1 MEPLKNIE
9 SLLHFTPEILL
20 VVFAAAVIILDL
32 LVKNRESQKVA
43 YLSLVGLGCTL
54 VAILVTNSVFST
66 NEPISLFFGMIR
78 LDKFAVFF
86 KILLLLA
93 TAATILFSLRSEE
106 VDAKLKGEYYALLLA
121 VTFGMFLMASSTN
134 LLMIFISLE
143 TVSLTSYILAGFLTH
158 SPRSSEAAFK
168 YITYGA
174 VASGTMLFGL
184 SLLFGMTGTGDLAA
198 ISTRLPEV
206 LAFDPAVLASGKVT
220 ALGLLIAITFILAGI
235 GYKIASVPFHMWSPD
250 VYEGAPIPITAFLSV
265 ASKAAG
271 FALFLRFFYTGFGDS
286 IIIQSV
292 DWGLLLAI
300 ISALT
305 MTVGNLAALPQQNV
319 KRLLAYSSIAHG
331 GYLLM
336 GAALLTNSNPILVNK
351 GIGAIIFYLI
361 VYLFMNLGAFYVV
374 VLIANE
380 AGSEMIDGYRG
391 LFSRAPLVAIA
402 MAIFLFSL
410 TGIPPLAGFFGK
422 WVLFTAVIG
431 GKLYWLAFIGLLNSV
446 VSLYYYARIVKAML
460 ETTEDTDTFFFSKGT
475 IALLSVF
482 VIPTIVIGLLN
493 IFYTLSEKITLQ

>member
-1 MEPLKNIE
+1 MNPLENIE
-9 SLLHFTPEILL
+9 SLAYFAPEILL

-32 LVKNRESQKVA
+32 VVKNRESEKVA
-43 YLSLVGLGCTL
+43 YLALAGLGCSL
-54 VAILVTNSVFST
+54 VAIIVTHST
-66 NEPISLFFGMIR
+66 LGTDESKNLFFGMIR
-78 LDKFAVFF
+78 LDGFAVFF
-86 KILLLLA
+86 KVLLLLA

-106 VDAKLKGEYYALLLA
+106 LDVRLKGEYYALLLA

-134 LLMIFISLE
+134 LLMIFVSLE

-184 SLLFGMTGTGDLAA
+184 SLIYGMTGTGDLTA
-198 ISTRLPEV
+198 IGQQLPIV
-206 LAFDPAVLASGKVT
+206 LAEGQVT
-220 ALGLLIAITFILAGI
+220 TLGILIAITFILAGI

-271 FALFLRFFYTGFGDS
+271 FALFLRFFFSGFGNSEVMQS
-286 IIIQSV
+286 I
-292 DWGLLLAI
+292 DLGLLLAI

-305 MTVGNLAALPQQNV
+305 MTIGNLAALPQRNV

-331 GYLLM
+331 GYILM
-336 GAALLTNSNPILVNK
+336 GAVLLTNGDAAIVDK
-351 GIGAIIFYLI
+351 GIGAIVFYFI
-361 VYLFMNLGAFYVV
+361 VYFFMNLGAFYVV

-391 LFSRAPLVAIA
+391 LSSRAPLVAGA
-402 MAIFLFSL
+402 MTIFLASL
-410 TGIPPLAGFFGK
+410 IGIPIFAGFFGK
-422 WVLFTAVIG
+422 WVLFTAVIEG
-431 GKLYWLAFIGLLNSV
+431 NLYWLAFVGLLNSV
-446 VSLYYYARIVKAML
+446 VSLYYYARIFKAMYF
-460 ETTEDTDTFFFSKGT
+460 ESAEDTESFSFSKGT
-475 IALLSVF
+475 FALLTVF
-482 VIPTIVIGLLN
+482 VVPTLLIGLLN
-493 IFYTLSEKITLQ
+493 IFYSLSEKITLQ

>member
-1 MEPLKNIE
+1 MDYLKNIE
-9 SLLHFTPEILL
+9 SLPYFTPEILL

-32 LVKNRESQKVA
+32 VVKNRESEKVG

-54 VAILVTNSVFST
+54 AAVLITHASLGESDSL
-66 NEPISLFFGMIR
+66 SLFHGMIR
-78 LDKFAVFF
+78 LDKFAAFF
-86 KILLLLA
+86 KILLILA

-106 VDAKLKGEYYALLLA
+106 LDARLKGEYYALLLA

-143 TVSLTSYILAGFLTH
+143 TVSLTSYILAGFLTY

-184 SLLFGMTGTGDLAA
+184 SLLFGMAGTGDLGQ
-198 ISTRLPEV
+198 ISARLPELLAAGEVSSLPV
-206 LAFDPAVLASGKVT
+206 LIS
-220 ALGLLIAITFILAGI
+220 IIFILAGI

-265 ASKAAG
+265 ASKSAG
-271 FALFLRFFYTGFGDS
+271 FALFIRFFYEGFDS
-286 IIIQSV
+286 SELIRSI
-292 DWGLLLAI
+292 DWPFLLAI

-305 MTVGNLAALPQQNV
+305 MTLGNLAALPQRNV

-336 GAALLTNSNPILVNK
+336 GAVLLTAE
-351 GIGAIIFYLI
+351 GIGAILFYLV

-380 AGSEMIDGYRG
+380 AGSEMIEGYQG
-391 LFSRAPLVAIA
+391 LASRAPLVAGA

-410 TGIPPLAGFFGK
+410 TGIPPFAGFFGK
-422 WVLFTAVIG
+422 WLLFTAVLDKG
-431 GKLYWLAFIGLLNSV
+431 MYWLAIVGLLNSV
-446 VSLYYYARIVKAML
+446 VSLYYYVRIVKAMYL
-460 ETTEDTDTFFFSKGT
+460 EDAEETDRFTFSKGT
-475 IALLSVF
+475 FALLSVF
-482 VIPTIVIGLLN
+482 VVPTIFIGLLN
-493 IFYTLSEKITLQ
+493 IFYTFSKNITLQ

>member
-9 SLLHFTPEILL
+9 SLAYFTPEILL

-32 LVKNRESQKVA
+32 LVKDRESDWVA
-43 YLSLVGLGCTL
+43 YLSLIGLGCSL
-54 VAILVTNSVFST
+54 IAIFITNSLVNI
-66 NEPISLFFGMIR
+66 NEPISLFLGMIR
-78 LDKFAVFF
+78 LDGFAVFF

-93 TAATILFSLRSEE
+93 TAATILFSIRSEE
-106 VDAKLKGEYYALLLA
+106 LDVRLKGEYYALLLA
-121 VTFGMFLMASSTN
+121 ITFGMFLMASSTN

-184 SLLFGMTGTGDLAA
+184 SLLFGMAGTGDITQ
-198 ISTRLPEV
+198 ISSQI
-206 LAFDPAVLASGKVT
+206 ASVLASGGVS
-220 ALGLLIAITFILAGI
+220 ALGVLIAITFILAGI

-271 FALFLRFFYTGFGDS
+271 FALFLRFFYSGFGNAEIMQS
-286 IIIQSV
+286 I
-292 DWGLLLAI
+292 DLGLLLAI

-305 MTVGNLAALPQQNV
+305 MTIGNLAALPQRNV

-336 GAALLTNSNPILVNK
+336 GAVLLTNNDPEIVNK
-351 GIGAIIFYLI
+351 GVSAIVFYLI

-380 AGSEMIDGYRG
+380 SGSEMIEGYRG
-391 LFSRAPLVAIA
+391 LSSRAPLVAGA

-410 TGIPPLAGFFGK
+410 TGIPFLAGFFGK
-422 WVLFTAVIG
+422 WVLFTAVIEG
-431 GKLYWLAFIGLLNSV
+431 NLYWLAFVGLLNSV
-446 VSLYYYARIVKAML
+446 VSLYYYARIVKAMYL
-460 ETTEDTDTFFFSKGT
+460 EDAEDTDIYSFSKST
-475 IALLSVF
+475 FALLGVF
-482 VIPTIVIGLLN
+482 VVPTLFIGLLN
-493 IFYTLSEKITLQ
+493 IFYSLSDKITLQ

>member
-1 MEPLKNIE
+1 MDSLKNIE
-9 SLLHFTPEILL
+9 SLLYFIPEILL

-32 LVKNRESQKVA
+32 IVKDRESDKVA
-43 YLSLVGLGCTL
+43 YLALVGLGCSL
-54 VAILVTNSVFST
+54 LAILITRSNMAIIGT
-66 NEPISLFFGMIR
+66 DEPMNLFFGMIR
-78 LDKFAVFF
+78 LDAFAIFF
-86 KILLLLA
+86 KILLILA
-93 TAATILFSLRSEE
+93 TSATILFSLRSEE
-106 VDAKLKGEYYALLLA
+106 IDVKLKGEYFALLLA

-184 SLLFGMTGTGDLAA
+184 SLIFGMTGTGDLAE
-198 ISTRLPEV
+198 IGERLPT
-206 LAFDPAVLASGKVT
+206 VLASGEVT

-271 FALFLRFFYTGFGDS
+271 FALFLRFFYSGFKAPGILD
-286 IIIQSV
+286 SV
-292 DWGLLLAI
+292 DWGLLLAVV
-300 ISALT
+300 SALT
-305 MTVGNLAALPQQNV
+305 MTVGNLAALPQRNV

-336 GAALLTNSNPILVNK
+336 GGVLLTSDGLSAIL
-351 GIGAIIFYLI
+351 FYLI

-374 VLIANE
+374 ILVANDS
-380 AGSEMIDGYRG
+380 GSEMIEGFRG
-391 LFSRAPLVAIA
+391 LSSRSPLIA
-402 MAIFLFSL
+402 GAMMIFLISL
-410 TGIPPLAGFFGK
+410 TGIPPFAGFFGK
-422 WVLFTAVIG
+422 FFLFKAVIDSG
-431 GKLYWLAFIGLLNSV
+431 FYWLAFIGLLNSV
-446 VSLYYYARIVKAML
+446 ISLYYYARIIKAMYFESAD
-460 ETTEDTDTFFFSKGT
+460 ETESFYATKS
-475 IALLSVF
+475 ALVLLTVF
-482 VIPTIVIGLLN
+482 VIPTIFIGFLN
-493 IFYTLSEKITLQ
+493 IFYSLSGNIALQ

>member
-54 VAILVTNSVFST
+54 VAILVTNSVLGT
-66 NEPISLFFGMIR
+66 NESISLFLGMIR

-106 VDAKLKGEYYALLLA
+106 IDGKLKGEYYALLLA

-184 SLLFGMTGTGDLAA
+184 SLLFGMTGTGDLAT

-206 LAFDPAVLASGKVT
+206 LASGNVT

-271 FALFLRFFYTGFGDS
+271 FALFIRFFYTGFGNS
-286 IIIQSV
+286 EIMQSV

-305 MTVGNLAALPQQNV
+305 MTVGNLAALPQRNV

-336 GAALLTNSNPILVNK
+336 GAVLLTPEGLSAIL
-351 GIGAIIFYLI
+351 FYLI
-361 VYLFMNLGAFYVV
+361 VYFFMNLGAFYVV

-391 LFSRAPLVAIA
+391 LATRAPFVAAA

-410 TGIPPLAGFFGK
+410 TGIFPFAGFFGK
-422 WVLFTAVIG
+422 WLLFNAVISEG
-431 GKLYWLAFIGLLNSV
+431 MYWLAIVGLLNSV
-446 VSLYYYARIVKAML
+446 VSLYYYARIVKAMYL
-460 ETTEDTDTFFFSKGT
+460 ESTEDTESFSFSKDT
-475 IALLSVF
+475 IVLLSVF
-482 VIPTIVIGLLN
+482 VVPTILIGFLP

>member
-54 VAILVTNSVFST
+54 VAILVTNSVFGT
-66 NEPISLFFGMIR
+66 NDLFFGMIR

-184 SLLFGMTGTGDLAA
+184 SLLFGMTGTGDLAT
-198 ISTRLPEV
+198 ISTKLPDLLV
-206 LAFDPAVLASGKVT
+206 SGKVT

-271 FALFLRFFYTGFGDS
+271 FALFIRFFYTGFGNS
-286 IIIQSV
+286 EIMQSV

-305 MTVGNLAALPQQNV
+305 MTVGNLAALPQRNI

-336 GAALLTNSNPILVNK
+336 GAVLLTPEGL
-351 GIGAIIFYLI
+351 GAIIFYLI
-361 VYLFMNLGAFYVV
+361 VYFFMNLGAFYVV

-391 LFSRAPLVAIA
+391 LATRAPFVAAA

-410 TGIPPLAGFFGK
+410 TGIFPFAGFFGK
-422 WVLFTAVIG
+422 WLLFNAVISEG
-431 GKLYWLAFIGLLNSV
+431 MYWLAIVGLLNSV
-446 VSLYYYARIVKAML
+446 VSLYYYARIVKAMYL
-460 ETTEDTDTFFFSKGT
+460 ESTEDTESFSFSKDT
-475 IALLSVF
+475 IVLLSVF
-482 VIPTIVIGLLN
+482 VVPTILIGFLP

>member
-54 VAILVTNSVFST
+54 VAILVTNSVFGT
-66 NEPISLFFGMIR
+66 NEPTSLFLGMIR

-106 VDAKLKGEYYALLLA
+106 IDGKLKGEYYALLLA

-184 SLLFGMTGTGDLAA
+184 SLLFGMTGTGDLAT

-206 LAFDPAVLASGKVT
+206 LATGKVT

-271 FALFLRFFYTGFGDS
+271 FALFIRFFHSGFNKPE
-286 IIIQSV
+286 IMQSV

-305 MTVGNLAALPQQNV
+305 MTVGNLAALPQRNV

-336 GAALLTNSNPILVNK
+336 GAVLLTPEGL
-351 GIGAIIFYLI
+351 GAIIFYLI
-361 VYLFMNLGAFYVV
+361 VYFFMNLGAFYVV

-391 LFSRAPLVAIA
+391 LATRAPFVAAA

-410 TGIPPLAGFFGK
+410 TGIFPFAGFFGK
-422 WVLFTAVIG
+422 WLLFNAVISEG
-431 GKLYWLAFIGLLNSV
+431 MYWLAIVGLLNSV
-446 VSLYYYARIVKAML
+446 VSLYYYARIVKAMYL
-460 ETTEDTDTFFFSKGT
+460 ESTEDTESFSFSKDT
-475 IALLSVF
+475 IVLLSVF
-482 VIPTIVIGLLN
+482 VVPTILIGFLP
-493 IFYTLSEKITLQ
+493 IFYTLSEKIKLP

>member
-1 MEPLKNIE
+1 MQPLSNIE
-9 SLLHFTPEILL
+9 SLLYFSPEILL
-20 VVFAAAVIILDL
+20 VIFAVAVILLDL
-32 LVKNRESQKVA
+32 VVKNRESSAVA
-43 YLSLVGLGCTL
+43 HLSLVGCICTFAAVL
-54 VAILVTNSVFST
+54 FTHFSFGD
-66 NEPISLFFGMIR
+66 EGPISLFLGMIR
-78 LDKFAVFF
+78 LDTFSSFF

-106 VDAKLKGEYYALLLA
+106 LDARLKGEYYALLLA
-121 VTFGMFLMASSTN
+121 ITLGMFLMASSTN

-184 SLLFGMTGTGDLAA
+184 SFLFGMTGTGDLALIA
-198 ISTRLPEV
+198 GRLTEL
-206 LAFDPAVLASGKVT
+206 LAVGDIAPLAV
-220 ALGLLIAITFILAGI
+220 LIAITFVLAGV

-265 ASKAAG
+265 ASKSAG
-271 FALFLRFFYTGFGDS
+271 FALFIRFFYAGFGNTELMEA
-286 IIIQSV
+286 V
-292 DWGLLLAI
+292 DWPLMLAI
-300 ISALT
+300 VSALT

-336 GAALLTNSNPILVNK
+336 GGVLLTSQ
-351 GIGAIIFYLI
+351 GIGAILFYLV

-380 AGSEMIDGYRG
+380 VGSEMVDGYRG
-391 LFSRAPLVAIA
+391 LSSRAPLVAWA
-402 MAIFLFSL
+402 MVIFLISL
-410 TGIPPLAGFFGK
+410 AGIPPFAGFFGK
-422 WVLFTAVIG
+422 WLLFTAVIEQG
-431 GKLYWLAFIGLLNSV
+431 YYWLALVGLLNSV
-446 VSLYYYARIVKAML
+446 VSLYYYARIVKAMFL
-460 ETTEDTDTFFFSKGT
+460 EDAGEETDRVSFSTGTF
-475 IALLSVF
+475 ALLSVF
-482 VIPTIVIGLLN
+482 VIPTIFIGFLN
-493 IFYTLSEKITLQ
+493 IFYTFSNISASVMPIQ

>member
-9 SLLHFTPEILL
+9 SLLYFTPEILL

-32 LVKNRESQKVA
+32 VMKNRESIAVA
-43 YLSLVGLGCTL
+43 YLSLVGVVCVFGAVLFTHASLGD
-54 VAILVTNSVFST
+54 
-66 NEPISLFFGMIR
+66 NESISLFLGMIR
-78 LDKFAVFF
+78 LDRFAIFF
-86 KILLLLA
+86 KIILLLA

-106 VDAKLKGEYYALLLA
+106 LDARLKGEYYALLLA
-121 VTFGMFLMASSTN
+121 VTLGMFLMASSTN

-184 SLLFGMTGTGDLAA
+184 SLLFGMTGTGDLGQ
-198 ISTRLPEV
+198 ISVKLTEMFNTGDVYPL
-206 LAFDPAVLASGKVT
+206 AVLVS
-220 ALGLLIAITFILAGI
+220 ITFILAGV

-265 ASKAAG
+265 ASKSAG
-271 FALFLRFFYTGFGDS
+271 FALFIRFFYSGFGS
-286 IIIQSV
+286 SEVMQSV
-292 DWGLLLAI
+292 DWTLMLAI
-300 ISALT
+300 VSALT
-305 MTVGNLAALPQQNV
+305 MTVGNLAALPQRNV

-336 GAALLTNSNPILVNK
+336 GGVLLTAE
-351 GIGAIIFYLI
+351 GIGAILFYLV

-374 VLIANE
+374 VLIASE
-380 AGSEMIDGYRG
+380 VGSEMIDGYRG
-391 LFSRAPLVAIA
+391 LSSRAPLVAGA

-410 TGIPPLAGFFGK
+410 TGIPPFAGFFGK
-422 WVLFTAVIG
+422 WVLFTAVIDKG
-431 GKLYWLAFIGLLNSV
+431 LYWLAFVGLLNSV
-446 VSLYYYARIVKAML
+446 VSLYYYARIVKAMYL
-460 ETTEDTDTFFFSKGT
+460 ESAEDAETEPVAFSTGTF
-475 IALLSVF
+475 ALLSVF
-482 VIPTIVIGLLN
+482 VVPTVLIGFFD
-493 IFYTLSEKITLQ
+493 IFYTFSNIALQP

>member
-1 MEPLKNIE
+1 M
-9 SLLHFTPEILL
+9 
-20 VVFAAAVIILDL
+20 IITDL
-32 LVKNRESQKVA
+32 FVKDRESDWVA
-43 YLSLVGLGCTL
+43 YLSLIGLGCSL
-54 VAILVTNSVFST
+54 IAIFITNSLVNT
-66 NEPISLFFGMIR
+66 NEPISLFLGMIR
-78 LDKFAVFF
+78 LDGFAVFF
-86 KILLLLA
+86 KVLLLLA

-106 VDAKLKGEYYALLLA
+106 LDVRLKGEYYALLLA
-121 VTFGMFLMASSTN
+121 ITFGMFLMASSTN

-184 SLLFGMTGTGDLAA
+184 SLLFGMAGTGDITQ
-198 ISTRLPEV
+198 ISSQI
-206 LAFDPAVLASGKVT
+206 ASVLASGDVS
-220 ALGLLIAITFILAGI
+220 ALGVLIAITFILAGI

-271 FALFLRFFYTGFGDS
+271 FALFLRFFYLGFGNAEIMQS
-286 IIIQSV
+286 I
-292 DWGLLLAI
+292 DLELLLAI
-300 ISALT
+300 VSALT
-305 MTVGNLAALPQQNV
+305 MTIGNLAALPQRNV

-336 GAALLTNSNPILVNK
+336 GAVLLTNNDPDIVNK
-351 GIGAIIFYLI
+351 GISAIVFYLI

-380 AGSEMIDGYRG
+380 SGSEMIEGYRG
-391 LFSRAPLVAIA
+391 LSSRAPLVAGA

-410 TGIPPLAGFFGK
+410 TGIPFLAGFFGK
-422 WVLFTAVIG
+422 WVLFTAVIEG
-431 GKLYWLAFIGLLNSV
+431 NLYWLAFVGLLNSV
-446 VSLYYYARIVKAML
+446 VSLYYYARIVKAMYL
-460 ETTEDTDTFFFSKGT
+460 EAAEDTDIYSFSKST
-475 IALLSVF
+475 FALLGVF
-482 VIPTIVIGLLN
+482 VVPTLFIGLLN
-493 IFYTLSEKITLQ
+493 IFYSLSDKITLQ

>member
-9 SLLHFTPEILL
+9 SLPYFTPEILL

-32 LVKNRESQKVA
+32 VMKNRESIAVA
-43 YLSLVGLGCTL
+43 YLSLVGVACVFGAVLFTHASLGD
-54 VAILVTNSVFST
+54 
-66 NEPISLFFGMIR
+66 NESISLFLGMIR
-78 LDKFAVFF
+78 LDRFAIFF
-86 KILLLLA
+86 KIILLLA
-93 TAATILFSLRSEE
+93 TTATILFSLRSEE
-106 VDAKLKGEYYALLLA
+106 LDARLKGEYYALLLA
-121 VTFGMFLMASSTN
+121 VTLGMFLMASSTN

-184 SLLFGMTGTGDLAA
+184 SLLFGMTGTGDLGQ
-198 ISTRLPEV
+198 ISVKLTEMFNTGDVYPL
-206 LAFDPAVLASGKVT
+206 AVLVS
-220 ALGLLIAITFILAGI
+220 ITFILAGV

-265 ASKAAG
+265 ASKSAG
-271 FALFLRFFYTGFGDS
+271 FALFIRFFYSGFGS
-286 IIIQSV
+286 SEVMQSV
-292 DWGLLLAI
+292 DWTLMLAI
-300 ISALT
+300 VSALT
-305 MTVGNLAALPQQNV
+305 MTVGNLAALPQRNV

-336 GAALLTNSNPILVNK
+336 GGVLLTDE
-351 GIGAIIFYLI
+351 GIGAILFYLV

-380 AGSEMIDGYRG
+380 VGSEMIDGYRG
-391 LFSRAPLVAIA
+391 LSSRAPLVAGA

-410 TGIPPLAGFFGK
+410 TGIPPFAGFFGK
-422 WVLFTAVIG
+422 WLLFTAVIDKG
-431 GKLYWLAFIGLLNSV
+431 LYWLAFVGLLNSV
-446 VSLYYYARIVKAML
+446 VSLYYYARIVKAMYL
-460 ETTEDTDTFFFSKGT
+460 ENAEEAETERVAFSTGTF
-475 IALLSVF
+475 ALLSVF
-482 VIPTIVIGLLN
+482 VVPTVLIGFLN
-493 IFYTLSEKITLQ
+493 IFYTFSNIALQP

>member
-1 MEPLKNIE
+1 MKNID
-9 SLLHFTPEILL
+9 SLLYFTPEILL
-20 VVFAAAVIILDL
+20 VIFAVAVILLDL
-32 LVKNRESQKVA
+32 VVKNRESSAVA
-43 YLSLVGLGCTL
+43 HLSLVGCICTFAAVL
-54 VAILVTNSVFST
+54 FIHLSFGD
-66 NEPISLFFGMIR
+66 EGPISLFLGMIR
-78 LDKFAVFF
+78 LDAFSNFF

-106 VDAKLKGEYYALLLA
+106 LDARLKGEYYALLLA
-121 VTFGMFLMASSTN
+121 LTLGMFLMASSTN

-184 SLLFGMTGTGDLAA
+184 SFLFGMTGTGDLAQIA
-198 ISTRLPEV
+198 GRLTEL
-206 LAFDPAVLASGKVT
+206 LAAGDITPLAV
-220 ALGLLIAITFILAGI
+220 LIAITFVLAGV

-265 ASKAAG
+265 ASKSAG
-271 FALFLRFFYTGFGDS
+271 FALFIRFFYAGFGS
-286 IIIQSV
+286 TELMQAV
-292 DWGLLLAI
+292 DWPFMLAI
-300 ISALT
+300 VSALT

-336 GAALLTNSNPILVNK
+336 GGVLLSAEGV
-351 GIGAIIFYLI
+351 GAILFYLV

-380 AGSEMIDGYRG
+380 VGSEMVEGYRG
-391 LFSRAPLVAIA
+391 LSSRAPLVAWA
-402 MAIFLFSL
+402 MVIFLVSL
-410 TGIPPLAGFFGK
+410 AGIPPVAGFFGK
-422 WVLFTAVIG
+422 WLLFTAVLEQG
-431 GKLYWLAFIGLLNSV
+431 YYWLALVGLLNSV
-446 VSLYYYARIVKAML
+446 VSLYYYARIVKAMFFEEAGE
-460 ETTEDTDTFFFSKGT
+460 ETDRVSFSTGTF
-475 IALLSVF
+475 ALLSVF
-482 VIPTIVIGLLN
+482 VIPTIFIGFLN
-493 IFYTLSEKITLQ
+493 IFYTFSNISASVMPMQ

>member
-9 SLLHFTPEILL
+9 SLAYFTPEILL

-32 LVKNRESQKVA
+32 LIKDRESDWVA
-43 YLSLVGLGCTL
+43 YLSLIGLGCSL
-54 VAILVTNSVFST
+54 IAIFVTNSLVDTSK
-66 NEPISLFFGMIR
+66 PISLFLGMIR
-78 LDKFAVFF
+78 LDGFAVFF
-86 KILLLLA
+86 KVLLLLA

-106 VDAKLKGEYYALLLA
+106 LDVRLKGEYYALLLA
-121 VTFGMFLMASSTN
+121 ITFGMFLMASSTN

-174 VASGTMLFGL
+174 VASGTMLFGI
-184 SLLFGMTGTGDLAA
+184 SLLFGMAGTGDITQ
-198 ISTRLPEV
+198 ISSQI
-206 LAFDPAVLASGKVT
+206 ASVLASEGVS
-220 ALGLLIAITFILAGI
+220 ALGVLIAITFILAGI

-271 FALFLRFFYTGFGDS
+271 FALFLRFFYSGFTNAENNAEIMQS
-286 IIIQSV
+286 I
-292 DWGLLLAI
+292 DLGLLLAI
-300 ISALT
+300 VSALT
-305 MTVGNLAALPQQNV
+305 MTIGNLAALPQRNV

-336 GAALLTNSNPILVNK
+336 GAVLLTNNNPQIVNK
-351 GIGAIIFYLI
+351 GISAIVFYLI

-374 VLIANE
+374 VLISNE
-380 AGSEMIDGYRG
+380 SGSEMIEGYRG
-391 LFSRAPLVAIA
+391 LSSRAPLVAGA

-410 TGIPPLAGFFGK
+410 TGIPFLAGFFGK
-422 WVLFTAVIG
+422 WVLFTAVIDG
-431 GKLYWLAFIGLLNSV
+431 NLYRLAFIGLLNSV
-446 VSLYYYARIVKAML
+446 VSLYYYARIIKAMYFEAAEDE
-460 ETTEDTDTFFFSKGT
+460 ETYSFSKGT
-475 IALLSVF
+475 FALLGVF
-482 VIPTIVIGLLN
+482 VVPTLFIGLLN
-493 IFYTLSEKITLQ
+493 IFYSLSEKITLQ

>member
-1 MEPLKNIE
+1 MDPLKNIE
-9 SLLHFTPEILL
+9 SLAYFSPEIIL

-32 LVKNRESQKVA
+32 LVKNRESEKVA
-43 YLSLVGLGCTL
+43 YLSLVGLGCSL
-54 VAILVTNSVFST
+54 VAILVTNSFVSS
-66 NEPISLFFGMIR
+66 EKPIDLFLGMIR
-78 LDKFAVFF
+78 LDGFAVFF

-106 VDAKLKGEYYALLLA
+106 LDARLKGEYYALLLA
-121 VTFGMFLMASSTN
+121 ITFGMFLMASSTN

-184 SLLFGMTGTGDLAA
+184 SLLFGMARTGDLAQ
-198 ISTRLPEV
+198 ISSQI
-206 LAFDPAVLASGKVT
+206 AAVLSSGDISS
-220 ALGLLIAITFILAGI
+220 LGVLVAITFVLAGI

-271 FALFLRFFYTGFGDS
+271 FALFLRFFHTGFGTS
-286 IIIQSV
+286 EIIQSI

-300 ISALT
+300 VSALT
-305 MTVGNLAALPQQNV
+305 MTVGNLAALPQRNV

-336 GAALLTNSNPILVNK
+336 GAVLLTPEGLYAIL
-351 GIGAIIFYLI
+351 FYLI

-374 VLIANE
+374 ILIANE

-391 LFSRAPLVAIA
+391 LATRAPLVAGA
-402 MAIFLFSL
+402 MAVFLFSL

-422 WVLFTAVIG
+422 WVLFYAVIG
-431 GKLYWLAFIGLLNSV
+431 EGLYWLAFIGLLNSV
-446 VSLYYYARIVKAML
+446 VSLYYYARIVKAMYF
-460 ETTEDTDTFFFSKGT
+460 ETAEDPNSLSFSNGTF
-475 IALLSVF
+475 ALLSVF
-482 VIPTIVIGLLN
+482 AVPTIFIGLLN
-493 IFYTLSEKITLQ
+493 IFYTFSDKITLQ

>member
-32 LVKNRESQKVA
+32 FVKNRESQKVA

-54 VAILVTNSVFST
+54 VAILVTNSVFGT
-66 NEPISLFFGMIR
+66 NDLFFGMIR

-184 SLLFGMTGTGDLAA
+184 SLLFGMTGTGDLAT

-206 LAFDPAVLASGKVT
+206 LASGNVT

-271 FALFLRFFYTGFGDS
+271 FALFIRFFYTGFGNS
-286 IIIQSV
+286 EIMQSV

-305 MTVGNLAALPQQNV
+305 MTVGNFAALPQRNV

-336 GAALLTNSNPILVNK
+336 GAVLLTPEGLS
-351 GIGAIIFYLI
+351 AIFFYLI
-361 VYLFMNLGAFYVV
+361 VYFFMNLGAFYVV

-391 LFSRAPLVAIA
+391 LATRAPFVAAA

-410 TGIPPLAGFFGK
+410 TGIFPFAGFFGK
-422 WVLFTAVIG
+422 WLLFNAVISEG
-431 GKLYWLAFIGLLNSV
+431 MYWLAFVGLLNSV
-446 VSLYYYARIVKAML
+446 VSLYYYARIVKAMYL
-460 ETTEDTDTFFFSKGT
+460 ESTEDTESFSFSKDT
-475 IALLSVF
+475 IVLLSVF
-482 VIPTIVIGLLN
+482 VVPTILIGFLPV
-493 IFYTLSEKITLQ
+493 FYTLSEKITLP

>member
-32 LVKNRESQKVA
+32 LVKNRESQKVV

-54 VAILVTNSVFST
+54 VAILVTNSVFGT
-66 NEPISLFFGMIR
+66 NEPTSLFLGMIR

-106 VDAKLKGEYYALLLA
+106 IDGKLKGEYYALLLA

-184 SLLFGMTGTGDLAA
+184 SLLFGMTGTGDLAT
-198 ISTRLPEV
+198 ISIRLPEV
-206 LAFDPAVLASGKVT
+206 LASGEVT

-271 FALFLRFFYTGFGDS
+271 FALFIRFFHSGFNKPE
-286 IIIQSV
+286 IMQSV

-305 MTVGNLAALPQQNV
+305 MTVGNLAALPQRNV

-336 GAALLTNSNPILVNK
+336 GAVLLTPEGL
-351 GIGAIIFYLI
+351 GAIIFYLI
-361 VYLFMNLGAFYVV
+361 VYFFMNLGAFYVV

-391 LFSRAPLVAIA
+391 LATRAPFVAAA

-410 TGIPPLAGFFGK
+410 TGIFPFAGFFGK
-422 WVLFTAVIG
+422 WLLFNAVISEG
-431 GKLYWLAFIGLLNSV
+431 MYWLAIVGLLNSV
-446 VSLYYYARIVKAML
+446 VSLYYYARIVKAMYL
-460 ETTEDTDTFFFSKGT
+460 ESTEDTESFSFSKDT
-475 IALLSVF
+475 IILLSVF
-482 VIPTIVIGLLN
+482 VVPTILIGFLP

>member
-9 SLLHFTPEILL
+9 SLLHFSPEILL

-54 VAILVTNSVFST
+54 VAILVTNSVFGT
-66 NEPISLFFGMIR
+66 NESISLFLGMIR

-86 KILLLLA
+86 KVLLLLA

-106 VDAKLKGEYYALLLA
+106 IDGKLKGEYYALLLA

-184 SLLFGMTGTGDLAA
+184 SLLFGMTGTGDLAT

-206 LAFDPAVLASGKVT
+206 LASGNVT

-271 FALFLRFFYTGFGDS
+271 FALFIRFFYTGFGNS
-286 IIIQSV
+286 EIMQSV

-305 MTVGNLAALPQQNV
+305 MTVGNFAALPQRNV

-336 GAALLTNSNPILVNK
+336 GAVLLTPEGLS
-351 GIGAIIFYLI
+351 AIFFYLI
-361 VYLFMNLGAFYVV
+361 VYFFMNLGAFYVV

-391 LFSRAPLVAIA
+391 LATRAPFVAAA

-410 TGIPPLAGFFGK
+410 TGIFPFAGFFGK
-422 WVLFTAVIG
+422 WLLFNAVISEG
-431 GKLYWLAFIGLLNSV
+431 MYWLAIVGLLNSV
-446 VSLYYYARIVKAML
+446 VSLYYYARIVKAMYL
-460 ETTEDTDTFFFSKGT
+460 ESTEDTESFSFSKDT
-475 IALLSVF
+475 IVLLSVF
-482 VIPTIVIGLLN
+482 VVPTILIGFLPV
-493 IFYTLSEKITLQ
+493 FYTLSEKITLP